1 MDKGCRWKVWPPEDP
16 ALLLPS
22 NFEKMYR
29 IILVLTLFLI
39 HPFLSPAQ
47 TKEPDMTA
55 FGYKLGE
62 KLPLS
67 ECKCK
72 VVETSEG
79 IGLSTKHYKSYAYVD
94 PFPVRGGGDCIKRSF
109 ADLEKYKVRKRDQLD
124 SLHPVTNGT
133 VEVQFDLNNAPKI
146 CVTGKFSATLV
157 DSKLTAVAFTIATNA
172 ADEVFET
179 LKKKYGPNPVV
190 KNYQMQNGYGATQN
204 YYIAVWSFP
213 HLTVIMQ
220 SSNHGSL
227 NDPFGTVAIEIPKKE
242 EAPKD
247 NRPL

>member
-1 MDKGCRWKVWPPEDP
+1 M
-16 ALLLPS
+16 S
-22 NFEKMYR
+22 R
-29 IILVLTLFLI
+29 IILLLTLFAA
-39 HPFLSPAQ
+39 HPLLGLAQ
-47 TKEPDMTA
+47 TTQPDMTV

-62 KLPLS
+62 KLPLP
-67 ECKCK
+67 ECKCR

-79 IGLSTKHYKSYAYVD
+79 IGLSTKHYKNYQYVD
-94 PFPVRGGGDCIKRSF
+94 PFPVNGGGDCFKRSY

-124 SLHPVTNGT
+124 SLSAITNGV

-157 DSKLTAVAFTIATNA
+157 DSKLTAVAFTIRSSA
-172 ADEVFET
+172 ADEVLET
-179 LKKKYGPNPVV
+179 LKKKYGPNPSV
-190 KNYQMQNGYGATQN
+190 KNYQVQNGYGATLN

-220 SSNHGSL
+220 SSNHTSL
-227 NDPFGTVAIEIPKKE
+227 TDSFGTVAIEIPKKE
-242 EAPKD
+242 DAPKD

>member
-1 MDKGCRWKVWPPEDP
+1 
-16 ALLLPS
+16 
-22 NFEKMYR
+22 MYR
-29 IILVLTLFLI
+29 IIFVLTLFLI
-39 HPFLSPAQ
+39 HPFPGPAQ
-47 TKEPDMTA
+47 TKDPDMSV

-62 KLPLS
+62 QLPLP
-67 ECKCK
+67 ECKCMI
-72 VVETSEG
+72 VETAEG
-79 IGLSTKHYKSYAYVD
+79 YGLATKHYKSYAYVN
-94 PFPVRGGGDCIKRSF
+94 PFGVKGGGDCFKRLF
-109 ADLEKYKVRKRDQLD
+109 ADLEKYKVRKKEQLD
-124 SLHPVTNGT
+124 SLRPITNGI
-133 VEVQFDLNNAPKI
+133 VEVQFDLDNAPKI
-146 CVTGKFSATLV
+146 CVTGKFNATLV
-157 DSKLTAVAFTIATNA
+157 DSKLTAVSFTIATNA
-172 ADEVFET
+172 SDQVFET
-179 LKKKYGPNPVV
+179 LKKKYGPNPAV